1 MGWVWGGFADEAV
14 WVYKVLELEVLFM
27 GLQVYREGDPWVV
40 QRFRACLWPR
50 ARSWSPGIESRDRV
64 PRQTPGMEP
73 ASPSSCVSTSLFL
86 SFSLYVYHK

>member
-14 WVYKVLELEVLFM
+14 WVYKGLELEVLFM

-50 ARSWSPGIESRDRV
+50 V
-64 PRQTPGMEP
+64 
-73 ASPSSCVSTSLFL
+73 
-86 SFSLYVYHK
+86 